1 MAWNKWPV
9 NGLNPSSTSKD
20 IGGLSQMSPAELVAC
35 YRLYASNCMECAQEL
50 APERKLALLNI
61 AQAWLNLA
69 DQVAKNSETVLVY
82 ETPSPSLPR
91 PPAPPSPE
99 T

>member
-1 MAWNKWPV
+1 
-9 NGLNPSSTSKD
+9 
-20 IGGLSQMSPAELVAC
+20 MSPAELVAC

-82 ETPSPSLPR
+82 ETPPLPR
-91 PPAPPSPE
+91 PTSPSIPE

>member
-1 MAWNKWPV
+1 
-9 NGLNPSSTSKD
+9 
-20 IGGLSQMSPAELVAC
+20 MSPTELVAC

-82 ETPSPSLPR
+82 ETPSVPR
-91 PPAPPSPE
+91 PPAPPIPE

>member
-1 MAWNKWPV
+1 MRQKTWDLSKRPRI
-9 NGLNPSSTSKD
+9 SKD
-20 IGGLSQMSPAELVAC
+20 IGGLSQMSPTELVAC

-82 ETPSPSLPR
+82 ETPSVPR
-91 PPAPPSPE
+91 PPAPPIPE

>member
-1 MAWNKWPV
+1 M
-9 NGLNPSSTSKD
+9 SSD
-20 IGGLSQMSPAELVAC
+20 FGGLSQMSPAELVAC

-82 ETPSPSLPR
+82 ETPPLPS
-91 PPAPPSPE
+91 PPALPMRK